1 MIYLVLWDLNTI
13 VIIIS
18 LCVVVNILA
27 VRFLLK
33 HFSRKPLYKIMNVCV
48 IIITIVAHLSWHT
61 PQRCIIRCFFLAEKP
76 CFCRSSGAG
85 NHRYFMGY
93 LFFLLFMICW
103 MIYGCISCEYNSF
116 FVFLKQISA
125 YSDYTYHTN
134 KLL

>member
-18 LCVVVNILA
+18 LCVVVNILT

-61 PQRCIIRCFFLAEKP
+61 PQRCITRCFFLAEKP
-76 CFCRSSGAG
+76 CFCVVLQVQATIDILWATYSSC
-85 NHRYFMGY
+85 
-93 LFFLLFMICW
+93 FL
-103 MIYGCISCEYNSF
+103 
-116 FVFLKQISA
+116 
-125 YSDYTYHTN
+125 
-134 KLL
+134 